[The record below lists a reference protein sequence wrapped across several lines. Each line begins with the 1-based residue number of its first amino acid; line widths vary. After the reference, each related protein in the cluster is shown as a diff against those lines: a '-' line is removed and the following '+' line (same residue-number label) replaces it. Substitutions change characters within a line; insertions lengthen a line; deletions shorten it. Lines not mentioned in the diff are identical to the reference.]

1 MKRRIC
7 VFIMLFLMC
16 HIYAQLVY
24 HDASKFPLLGKATEA
39 TGARYERLPDSLKN
53 ISRAPLWNLSR
64 NSAGMAIRFRSNSTT
79 IAAKWETLINFHMNH
94 MTDTGAKGLDLYCL
108 QKNGEWRFVNS
119 GRPNGK
125 TNQATIIANMQPE
138 EREYMLYLPLYDGLV
153 SLSIG
158 IDSLATID
166 QPLIDYPIRQKPIV
180 FYGTSILQG
189 GCASRPGMAHTNI
202 ISRRLNRECINL
214 GFSGN
219 ALLDLEVAKVIAEV
233 DASVF
238 VLDFVPNASVEQMKE
253 RMETFYRIIR
263 SKHPDTPVIFIEDPI
278 FTHTLYDERI
288 AKEVQ
293 RKNDTLKEIFNRL
306 KKENEKNIIIHKARM
321 FAINN
326 LDKKITIE
334 QLSEKYQIG
343 TTPLKLYFKEIYGQ
357 PIYTYLKDY
366 KKEIML
372 GPIFKLIEA
381 IIEVFLPYYIAKIID
396 NALVL
401 TEKKVI
407 EYGVVLL
414 IFVTIGFLFACVSQY
429 FAAKASTR
437 IW

>member
-1 MKRRIC
+1 
-7 VFIMLFLMC
+7 MLFLMC

-79 IAAKWETLINFHMNH
+79 IAAKWEALINFHMNH

-219 ALLDLEVAKVIAEV
+219 AL
-233 DASVF
+233 
-238 VLDFVPNASVEQMKE
+238 
-253 RMETFYRIIR
+253 
-263 SKHPDTPVIFIEDPI
+263 
-278 FTHTLYDERI
+278 
-288 AKEVQ
+288 
-293 RKNDTLKEIFNRL
+293 
-306 KKENEKNIIIHKARM
+306 
-321 FAINN
+321 
-326 LDKKITIE
+326 
-334 QLSEKYQIG
+334 
-343 TTPLKLYFKEIYGQ
+343 
-357 PIYTYLKDY
+357 
-366 KKEIML
+366 
-372 GPIFKLIEA
+372 
-381 IIEVFLPYYIAKIID
+381 
-396 NALVL
+396 
-401 TEKKVI
+401 
-407 EYGVVLL
+407 
-414 IFVTIGFLFACVSQY
+414 
-429 FAAKASTR
+429 
-437 IW
+437 

>member
-1 MKRRIC
+1 MIKQILIGLLLC
-7 VFIMLFLMC
+7 THMTG
-16 HIYAQLVY
+16 YAQMVY
-24 HDASKFPLLGKATEA
+24 HDASQFPLLGKAVQRTEM
-39 TGARYERLPDSLKN
+39 RYNRLPDSLKN
-53 ISRAPLWNLSR
+53 ISRSPLWNLSK
-64 NSAGMAIRFRSNSTT
+64 NSAGMAIRFRSNSTR
-79 IAAKWETLINFHMNH
+79 IAVKWENIFNNHMNH
-94 MTDTGAKGLDLYCL
+94 MTDVGTKGLDLYCWESNE
-108 QKNGEWRFVNS
+108 QWRFVNS
-119 GRPNGK
+119 ARPTGK
-125 TNQATIIANMQPE
+125 MNQAIIISNMQPKE
-138 EREYMLYLPLYDGLV
+138 KEYMLYLPLYDGLV

-158 IDSLATID
+158 VDSSATIN
-166 QPLIDYPIRQKPIV
+166 QPLIDYPVRKKPVV

-306 KKENEKNIIIHKARM
+306 KKENEKNI
-321 FAINN
+321 N
-326 LDKKITIE
+326 LISSKN
-334 QLSEKYQIG
+334 
-343 TTPLKLYFKEIYGQ
+343 
-357 PIYTYLKDY
+357 
-366 KKEIML
+366 ML
-372 GPIFKLIEA
+372 GEDGEATIDGIHFTDLGMMRYADLVCPIIKKA
-381 IIEVFLPYYIAKIID
+381 IK
-396 NALVL
+396 
-401 TEKKVI
+401 
-407 EYGVVLL
+407 
-414 IFVTIGFLFACVSQY
+414 
-429 FAAKASTR
+429 
-437 IW
+437 

>member
-7 VFIMLFLMC
+7 IFIMFFSVC

-39 TGARYERLPDSLKN
+39 TGARYERFPDSLKN

-119 GRPNGK
+119 GRPGGK
-125 TNQATIIANMQPE
+125 TNQATIIANMRPE

-158 IDSLATID
+158 VDSLATID
-166 QPLIDYPIRQKPIV
+166 QPLIDYPIRKKPVV

-263 SKHPDTPVIFIEDPI
+263 SKHPDTTVIFIEDPI

-306 KKENEKNIIIHKARM
+306 KKENEKNIIFISSK
-321 FAINN
+321 N
-326 LDKKITIE
+326 
-334 QLSEKYQIG
+334 
-343 TTPLKLYFKEIYGQ
+343 
-357 PIYTYLKDY
+357 
-366 KKEIML
+366 ML
-372 GPIFKLIEA
+372 GEDGEATVDGIHFTDLGMMRYADLVCPIIKKA
-381 IIEVFLPYYIAKIID
+381 IK
-396 NALVL
+396 
-401 TEKKVI
+401 
-407 EYGVVLL
+407 
-414 IFVTIGFLFACVSQY
+414 
-429 FAAKASTR
+429 
-437 IW
+437 